1 MNEDAQ
7 LAQRL
12 SNLCDICEERP
23 RNVGH
28 LLCQTCFERIRHSN
42 EEDEE
47 DEEEYEEE
55 IDVPPEDASYE
66 QLLEWCKKRE
76 NDDIESRLIRST
88 ICDNLPTHKCGKKE
102 KGQCSICMEDYKTR
116 ESMITLPC
124 FHTFHETCCR
134 KWIAERAVCPVC
146 MTEVKALD

>member
-1 MNEDAQ
+1 MNEDAL

-23 RNVGH
+23 RSVGH
-28 LLCQTCFERIRHSN
+28 LLCQTCFEIRYSN

-47 DEEEYEEE
+47 DEEEDEEE
-55 IDVPPEDASYE
+55 IDIPPEDASYE

-76 NDDIESRLIRST
+76 NDLESRLIRST